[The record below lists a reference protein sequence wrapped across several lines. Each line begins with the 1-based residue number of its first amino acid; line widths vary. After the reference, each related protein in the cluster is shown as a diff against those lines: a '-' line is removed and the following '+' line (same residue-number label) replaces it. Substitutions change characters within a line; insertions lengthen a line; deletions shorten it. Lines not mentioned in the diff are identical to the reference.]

1 MSDFSSSNEPSKNL
15 EIFSEYPDVVTV
27 DELMPML
34 KIGRN
39 TAYRLV
45 NDGSIQSF
53 KMGRLHRIAKKDII
67 EFLLKINKK

>member
-1 MSDFSSSNEPSKNL
+1 MSNHSSRNEQCKNL

-45 NDGSIQSF
+45 NDGSIHSF
-53 KMGRLHRIAKKDII
+53 KMGRIHRIAKVNII
-67 EFLLKINKK
+67 EYILKNNLK